1 MGKTSGMPH
10 LPDAG
15 EEPSGHP
22 TAGTVLRVR
31 GLRKRFG
38 SLRVLRG
45 VDLDLRAGE
54 ILALVGEN
62 GAGKST
68 LVECLAGA
76 AKADGGRI
84 ELDPSGSTRRG
95 SGSDRSG
102 ARQNRIAVVWQDL
115 ALCDNL
121 SAIANLFLGNERLH
135 NRLLDEAAMVYEG
148 QRLFARLRIPID
160 DPLAPVATL
169 SGGQRQLVAIA
180 RRCCVSRRC

>member
-1 MGKTSGMPH
+1 MPH

-45 VDLDLRAGE
+45 VDLDLGAGE

-68 LVECLAGA
+68 LVQCLAGA

-84 ELDPSGSTRRG
+84 ELLA
-95 SGSDRSG
+95 SGSDSSAGR
-102 ARQNRIAVVWQDL
+102 ANRIAVVWQDL

-121 SAIANLFLGNERLH
+121 SATRTSSWGTS
-135 NRLLDEAAMVYEG
+135 AAQPAAG
-148 QRLFARLRIPID
+148 RSRDGRRRP
-160 DPLAPVATL
+160 PVVRPTTD
-169 SGGQRQLVAIA
+169 RD
-180 RRCCVSRRC
+180 R